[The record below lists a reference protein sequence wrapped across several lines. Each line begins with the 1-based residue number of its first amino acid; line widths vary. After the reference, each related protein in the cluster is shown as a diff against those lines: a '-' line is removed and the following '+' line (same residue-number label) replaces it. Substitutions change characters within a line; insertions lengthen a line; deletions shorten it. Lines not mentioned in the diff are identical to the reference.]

1 MAVRARFY
9 VATITQHATAAR
21 AGYAEPLPLG
31 EVTLR
36 PATRGEHNR
45 EWASA
50 TPSGE
55 FKMTVNGPAYPWF
68 AERLGRE
75 VSITLDD
82 VPPED

>member
-9 VATITQHATAAR
+9 VATITQHASAAL
-21 AGYAEPLPLG
+21 AGYAEPAPVG
-31 EVTLR
+31 EVVMR
-36 PATRGEHNR
+36 PVTRGADNA

-55 FKMTVNGPAYPWF
+55 YRMTVRGSAYPWF

-75 VSITLDD
+75 VSITIEDA
-82 VPPED
+82 PE